1 MTVCKFCGRDCKN
14 PGGLAAHEPFCKKNP
29 DRKTRK
35 VSPDAHTP
43 KGVVPWNKGK
53 KLIDLLGEERANEI
67 SSKIK
72 QGLVG
77 FVWKDYVSE
86 ESNRKRIEKI
96 KKTAAKRHSIGGL
109 RKGSGRG
116 KKGWYQGY
124 FCDSSW
130 ELAWVIYSLD
140 HDVQF
145 ERNRESFGY
154 TYLGK
159 VKRFYPD
166 FLLEDGTLV
175 EIKGFK
181 TDEYR
186 AKLESFPKDRKLITL
201 YKNEMKVYLDYATA
215 KFGKDFTNVYENRT

>member
-1 MTVCKFCGRDCKN
+1 MENMYRWICSICNKSFRVRSELRSHMKN
-14 PGGLAAHEPFCKKNP
+14 ETHYCQRKSIKGKTYEELFGVEKASLIKK
-29 DRKTRK
+29 K
-35 VSPDAHTP
+35 VSAGLQKVYADSSNQEM
-43 KGVVPWNKGK
+43 NKC
-53 KLIDLLGEERANEI
+53 
-67 SSKIK
+67 
-72 QGLVG
+72 
-77 FVWKDYVSE
+77 
-86 ESNRKRIEKI
+86 RIEKI
-96 KKTAAKRHSIGGL
+96 KKTAAERHSIGGL

-140 HDVQF
+140 HDVKF
-145 ERNRESFGY
+145 ERNRESFDY

-201 YKNEMKVYLDYATA
+201 YKNEMKVYLDYVMD